1 MPLLEIQDLVVHYP
15 RPGGPPVEA
24 LKSISLS
31 VVAGESLGIVGESG
45 CGKSTLA
52 KAIVG
57 LVTPRSGRILYDG
70 IDVSRHDRA
79 GREQYCRRVQMVFQ
93 DAIGSL
99 NPRMTVAAML
109 EEVLRVH
116 GVRSAECG
124 TRNAGVNFGGTK
136 ALRELAGS
144 SSVIGHWAWGGHS
157 ALGAPRS
164 AFGSGILRLLDQV
177 GLPPETAT
185 TYPRELSGGQCQ
197 RVSLARCLALE
208 PRVLV
213 ADEPVSALDVS
224 VQARVLNL
232 LRDLQQRLGLAL
244 LLVSHDLAV
253 VRTVCDR
260 VCVLHDGVIVEQG
273 TVTDVLEHSTHPYTR
288 ELLAAVPD
296 VDRALAGRGKPVNS
310 TR

>member
-1 MPLLEIQDLVVHYP
+1 MPLLEIQNLVVHYP

-24 LKSISLS
+24 LKSISLQ
-31 VVAGESLGIVGESG
+31 VEAGESLGIVGESG

-57 LVTPRSGRILYDG
+57 LVKPHRGWVRYEG
-70 IDVSRHDRA
+70 VDVTRHDRA
-79 GREQYCRRVQMVFQ
+79 GRELYCRRVQMVFQ

-109 EEVLRVH
+109 EEVLHVH
-116 GVRSAECG
+116 RLDRASGV
-124 TRNAGVNFGGTK
+124 
-136 ALRELAGS
+136 ALPQ
-144 SSVIGHWAWGGHS
+144 SSVA
-157 ALGAPRS
+157 
-164 AFGSGILRLLDQV
+164 RLLEQV
-177 GLPPETAT
+177 GLPPEAADA
-185 TYPRELSGGQCQ
+185 YPRELSGGQCQ
-197 RVSLARCLALE
+197 RVSLARCLALA

-260 VCVLHDGVIVEQG
+260 VCVLHDGVMVEQG
-273 TVTDVLEHSTHPYTR
+273 TVTEVLEHPADPYTR

-296 VDRALAGRGKPVNS
+296 VDRALAARRS
-310 TR
+310 

>member
-1 MPLLEIQDLVVHYP
+1 MALLEIQNLIVHYP

-24 LKSISLS
+24 LKSVSLH
-31 VVAGESLGIVGESG
+31 VHAGESLGIVGESG

-57 LVTPRSGRILYDG
+57 LVNPCGGRVVYDG
-70 IDVSRHDRA
+70 AEVALHNRA
-79 GREQYCRRVQMVFQ
+79 GREAYCRQVQMVFQ

-116 GVRSAECG
+116 GIQKTEVRSQKSEVRSQRSECRMQMPG
-124 TRNAGVNFGGTK
+124 EIV
-136 ALRELAGS
+136 
-144 SSVIGHWAWGGHS
+144 
-157 ALGAPRS
+157 
-164 AFGSGILRLLDQV
+164 RLLEQV
-177 GLPPETAT
+177 GLPPEASSA
-185 TYPRELSGGQCQ
+185 YPRELSGGQCQ

-260 VCVLHDGVIVEQG
+260 VCVLHDGVLVEQG
-273 TVTDVLEHSTHPYTR
+273 TVTEVLEHPAHPYTR
-288 ELLAAVPD
+288 ALLAAVPD
-296 VDRALAGRGKPVNS
+296 VDRALAGRMNS
-310 TR
+310 E